1 MPPVLL
7 AGNMFL
13 RRKRAQREHLE
24 GQHTDAPAPPTP
36 HAFCGGSRAVL
47 TLTESSSSGS

>member
-24 GQHTDAPAPPTP
+24 GQHTDAPPPQP
-36 HAFCGGSRAVL
+36 PMPFVVGRGQCSH
-47 TLTESSSSGS
+47 